1 MCSLYCIVS
10 FEVGG
15 IMFQSD
21 VLPSEGGGGTVFSRL
36 FLFSACSISCQLREY
51 VDGQSAVSSCRG
63 HVLKEYEDN
72 VQSAVNRRDTV

>member
-1 MCSLYCIVS
+1 MRELEGLCVHCLIS

-21 VLPSEGGGGTVFSRL
+21 VLPSEGGGGTVFSQ
-36 FLFSACSISCQLREY
+36 LFSTCSLFRQQREY

-63 HVLKEYEDN
+63 HVLL
-72 VQSAVNRRDTV
+72 AVS